1 MTASGRHLPLETL
14 PNRFGVVALAAIL
27 LLLPGAAGARD
38 RTDVIVFTNG
48 DHITGEIVGMSRG
61 KLDFRGVDT
70 GRFSFEWLN
79 VAKVT
84 SEYVY
89 NVEISSGETYLGPL
103 LASDAS
109 GTLRVGPAAIPID
122 RVVAITSL
130 DDAFWA
136 RVRAFLDLGFTLA
149 KSNKATTFSADGE
162 FAFRGEKLGFD
173 LSGNSFIQSDSNG
186 LAVSRNS
193 LLLSGTYYFTPW
205 RAILFTGLDQNV
217 ELDLLLRVSL
227 GAGVAHSLL
236 RNNWTEIWLTAGLSQ
251 AHERYSSGDSIYSL
265 SAFVEGTWEA
275 FRFDSPELDLTLDQK
290 LLPVL
295 TELGRVRG
303 TTTLRA
309 KYEVFNNFNV
319 GFNFSF
325 TFDTRPPD
333 PAAPTTD
340 YITSLTVGW
349 SYRR

>member
-1 MTASGRHLPLETL
+1 MSHPYIETRVL
-14 PNRFGVVALAAIL
+14 RVGIAALAACLCLI
-27 LLLPGAAGARD
+27 PVNTHARD
-38 RTDVIVFTNG
+38 RTDVVVLTNG

-61 KLDFRGVDT
+61 KVDFRGVDT

-79 VAKVT
+79 VATVT

-89 NVEISSGETYLGPL
+89 IVEVSSGETYLGPL
-103 LASDAS
+103 LASGLP
-109 GTLRVGPAAIPID
+109 GTIRVGPDAIPID
-122 RVVAITSL
+122 RVVAITSV
-130 DDAFWA
+130 DDAFWS

-149 KSNKATTFSADGE
+149 KSNNATTFSAGGE
-162 FAFRGEKLGFD
+162 FAFRGEQLGFA
-173 LSGNSFIQSDSNG
+173 LSGDSFVQSDSSG
-186 LAVSRNS
+186 LSVSRNS
-193 LLLSGTYYFTPW
+193 LLLNGTYYFAPW
-205 RAILFTGLDQNV
+205 RAILFTGLDQNE

-227 GAGVAHSLL
+227 GAGVAHSLV
-236 RNNWTEIWLTAGLSQ
+236 RNSWTELWLTAGLSQ

-275 FRFDSPELDLTLDQK
+275 FRFDSPELDLLLDQK
-290 LLPVL
+290 ILPVL

-319 GFNFSF
+319 GVNFSF

-333 PAAPTTD
+333 PAAPNTD
-340 YITSLTVGW
+340 YIAALTLGW

>member
-1 MTASGRHLPLETL
+1 MTASGLHLPLQTL
-14 PNRFGVVALAAIL
+14 PDRFGVAALAAIL

-79 VAKVT
+79 VAQVT

-162 FAFRGEKLGFD
+162 FAF
-173 LSGNSFIQSDSNG
+173 
-186 LAVSRNS
+186 SRNS

-227 GAGVAHSLL
+227 GAGVAHALL

-290 LLPVL
+290 LLPAL